1 MPFMAKL
8 SVCSATAQNRESFI
22 RNRSLVSAP
31 ERSAAPSKGWSV
43 NIHPV
48 RSTVFAPP
56 RNRMQ
61 EHALNTCVKPV
72 HDTPLQA
79 PLVTTPPHHLHG
91 QARAES
97 TPNRVRNSCTHRDAF
112 AMGLRE
118 AKAWCSLLKYPTDGQ
133 RDSKWNRKG
142 VRR

>member
-1 MPFMAKL
+1 
-8 SVCSATAQNRESFI
+8 
-22 RNRSLVSAP
+22 
-31 ERSAAPSKGWSV
+31 
-43 NIHPV
+43 
-48 RSTVFAPP
+48 
-56 RNRMQ
+56 MQ

-72 HDTPLQA
+72 HDAPLQA
-79 PLVTTPPHHLHG
+79 RLVTTPPHHLHG

-97 TPNRVRNSCTHRDAF
+97 TPKRVRNSCTHRYAF

-142 VRR
+142 VDGKWIRRIVLAIRQSLQVENPVAAGAIEIAA